1 MQGSEN
7 VVKEMELLPQDIL
20 RISSLTSV
28 TLNTLAAGTP
38 VVCVGG
44 ILSASASEWLL
55 RGTYRGS
62 MQPMGCP
69 PLPYLR

>member
-38 VVCVGG
+38 VVCVWGDSQC
-44 ILSASASEWLL
+44 L
-55 RGTYRGS
+55 
-62 MQPMGCP
+62 CK
-69 PLPYLR
+69 